1 MSFHLFRKPDIDW
14 DAAYSAGNYDGH
26 QDDFQWG
33 RYALIGN
40 LIGSSS
46 ARNVLD
52 VGCGFGT
59 LRGFIPG
66 TCAYTGLDV
75 SSVAVA
81 QASADRK
88 GSERFIGC
96 DIERW
101 EPDGA
106 YDVVVCCEVL
116 YYLKDLTGTLSR
128 MSSALGRGGSM
139 IASFYNHRSSSAN
152 RRAFDETLEFFE
164 SNSYPLTHHLTVSTE
179 HPERHTWSIVVWQFA
194 S

>member
-1 MSFHLFRKPDIDW
+1 MSFNLFRKPEIDW

-40 LIGSSS
+40 LIGRSP

-59 LRGFIPG
+59 LRGFLPKSF
-66 TCAYTGLDV
+66 AYTGLDI
-75 SSVAVA
+75 SSVVIA
-81 QASADRK
+81 QASADRT
-88 GSERFIGC
+88 GSERFIDC
-96 DIERW
+96 DIEQW

-128 MSSALGRGGSM
+128 MSGALGRGGLM
-139 IASFYNHRSSSAN
+139 IASFYNHRSSTAN
-152 RRAFDETLEFFE
+152 RRAFDETLQFFE
-164 SNSYPLTHHLTVSTE
+164 TDSFHLTHHLSVSTE
-179 HPERHTWSIVVWQFA
+179 HPTRHTWSIVVWQVA
-194 S
+194 N